1 MKTATIILLSSIS
14 CLVGCDSKTRTDG
27 DGSNPTGKPGYVV
40 STNTVDI
47 KENIR
52 LLCESLEKKGP
63 TAEYYA
69 FSMNLYKS
77 VTNITDATAAVM
89 AIDEWMDA
97 LFQVDLSHLS
107 YKEQAEI
114 DEVMGRFVNNAFGYM
129 KSVKDRKST
138 RLNSSHT
145 DSSRMPSSA

>member
-1 MKTATIILLSSIS
+1 MKTATIILLGSIS
-14 CLVGCDSKTRTDG
+14 CLVGCDSKTRMERDVA
-27 DGSNPTGKPGYVV
+27 NPPAKPGYFV

-52 LLCESLEKKGP
+52 LMCESLEKKGP

-69 FSMNLYKS
+69 LSMNLYRS

-97 LFQVDLSHLS
+97 LFQVDLS
-107 YKEQAEI
+107 
-114 DEVMGRFVNNAFGYM
+114 F
-129 KSVKDRKST
+129 
-138 RLNSSHT
+138 LN
-145 DSSRMPSSA
+145 PGFL